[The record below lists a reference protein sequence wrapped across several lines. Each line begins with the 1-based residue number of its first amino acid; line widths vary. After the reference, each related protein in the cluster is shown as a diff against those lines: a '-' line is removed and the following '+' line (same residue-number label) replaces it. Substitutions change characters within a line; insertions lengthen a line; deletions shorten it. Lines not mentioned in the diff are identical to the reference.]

1 MHLLYEILAFSTRYI
16 KLPFSESL
24 ILNPSRILYYTEK
37 NTLEELYILCFP
49 DTSQTTRIAGT
60 CLTTALDSCCAVA
73 FHVVTRVSIFGPKAG
88 PDD

>member
-37 NTLEELYILCFP
+37 IL
-49 DTSQTTRIAGT
+49 
-60 CLTTALDSCCAVA
+60 
-73 FHVVTRVSIFGPKAG
+73 
-88 PDD
+88 